1 MKDLPTVVPRE
12 GVVPSAWH
20 LEVAARVAEIY
31 GCRLKEGS
39 MVVDGGGQP
48 IGTPRIE
55 IDVADEEWGSFREVD
70 RDRGDSLLALA
81 WSPDAPPGW

>member
-1 MKDLPTVVPRE
+1 MLSAAAVKRRSPTHP
-12 GVVPSAWH
+12 GN
-20 LEVAARVAEIY
+20 AASHAEQ
-31 GCRLKEGS
+31 
-39 MVVDGGGQP
+39 GGGGRP

-55 IDVADEEWGSFREVD
+55 IDVADEEWIPFRDVD